1 MQVTTIQV
9 EETTVQML
17 KKVKERTGVS
27 SYNEA
32 IVKLIKGQTVE
43 SMAGSLARKKHYSR
57 EEILKDLR
65 DKFDRI

>member
-17 KKVKERTGVS
+17 KKVKERTGAS

-32 IVKLIKGQTVE
+32 IVKLIRGQTAE